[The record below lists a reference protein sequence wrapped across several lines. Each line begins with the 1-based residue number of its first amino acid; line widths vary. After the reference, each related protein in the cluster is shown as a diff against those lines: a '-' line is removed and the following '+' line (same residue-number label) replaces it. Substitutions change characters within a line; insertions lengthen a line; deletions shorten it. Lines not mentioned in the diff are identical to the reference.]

1 MRRFALLLSLP
12 LTLSLIDAAPET
24 HQHPP
29 ASAPA
34 KPAPGKTAPRKP
46 APDKNTSFLPGM
58 GSLHHPIATT
68 SRDAQRYFDQGLT
81 LIYGFNHVEAI
92 RSFEKA
98 AALDHNAVMPL
109 WGIAYALGP
118 NINMGMD
125 EEANKKAVATTEKAM
140 ALAGKAPDN
149 ERAYVEALTRRY
161 SAGAGTDRA
170 KLDEAFAKAMGDL
183 SKQYPDDLDAAT
195 LYAEALMDLR
205 PWRLYDQE
213 GKPAPGTEN
222 IVSVLES
229 VLRRQP
235 DHVGANHYYIHAV
248 EASNQP
254 ERALPSAQRL
264 QNLVPGAGH
273 LVHMPA
279 HIYARTGDYS
289 AASQS
294 NADAAKSDEAY
305 TRLTGTTGMYRY
317 MYSAHNLHFLAYSA
331 AMEGRYDVAKKAAT
345 DLQAITTPGYKEI
358 KELEFMLPTSFLV
371 DLRFSRWDAVLAAK
385 EPSEKALTTRAL
397 WHYAR
402 GSAFAAT
409 GKLHRAEAERKDF
422 EKLAE
427 QVADDTPYSGTLITT
442 AKMVLEVARHA
453 LDARIAGARTDH
465 DAAIEAWT
473 AAVEAQDKL
482 TYDEPPP
489 WFYPVRES
497 LGGEL
502 LRAGRAQEAEKVFR
516 EDLED
521 HPRNP
526 RTLSGLLESLKA
538 QHKEADAAWVSRQLQ
553 TAWKG
558 GDTAPRSADL

>member
-12 LTLSLIDAAPET
+12 LTAGLLHAAPPDT
-24 HQHPP
+24 HKHFVQP
-29 ASAPA
+29 APAKPEPA
-34 KPAPGKTAPRKP
+34 KPAPPKT
-46 APDKNTSFLPGM
+46 TSFLPGM
-58 GSLHHPIATT
+58 GSLHHPIATQ

-81 LIYGFNHVEAI
+81 LIYGFNHAEAI

-98 AALDHNAVMPL
+98 VALDHTAVMPL

-125 EEANKKAVATTEKAM
+125 EEANKKALAATEQAM
-140 ALAGKAPDN
+140 ALAEKAPDN
-149 ERAYVEALTRRY
+149 ERAYVEALTKRY
-161 SAGAGTDRA
+161 SAEPGADRR
-170 KLDEAFAKAMGDL
+170 KLDEAFAKAMGEM
-183 SKQYPDDLDAAT
+183 SKRFPDDLDAAT

-205 PWRLYDQE
+205 PWRLYDQD
-213 GKPAPGTEN
+213 GKPAPGTDE

-248 EASNQP
+248 EASRQP

-264 QNLVPGAGH
+264 QTLVPGAGH
-273 LVHMPA
+273 LLHMPA
-279 HIYARTGDYS
+279 HIFARTGDYAS
-289 AASQS
+289 ASQS

-305 TRLTGTTGMYRY
+305 TRLTGTSGMYRY

-331 AMEGRYDVAKKAAT
+331 AMEGRYVVAKKAAN
-345 DLQAITTPGYKEI
+345 DLLALAGTGYKEI
-358 KELEFMLPTSFLV
+358 PELEFMLPTSFLV
-371 DLRFSRWDAVLAAK
+371 DLRFGRWDSVLAAK
-385 EPSEKALTTRAL
+385 EPPAKALTTRAL

-409 GKLHRAEAERKDF
+409 GKTHRAESERKDF
-422 EKLAE
+422 EKAAE
-427 QVADDTPYSGTLITT
+427 LVTDDTPYSGTLITT
-442 AKMVLEVARHA
+442 APMVLEVARHA
-453 LDARIAGARTDH
+453 LDARIAGARKEN
-465 DAAIEAWT
+465 DAAIQAWT
-473 AAVEAQDKL
+473 EAVEAQEKL

-502 LRAGRAQEAEKVFR
+502 LRAGKAEAAEKIFR

-526 RTLSGLLESLKA
+526 RSLSGLLESLQA
-538 QHKEADAAWVSRQLQ
+538 QQKEADAAWVSRQLQ
-553 TAWKG
+553 AAWKG
-558 GDTAPRSADL
+558 TGAAPRSAGL